1 MKTVYKSWFLILFC
15 TVLAGCSN
23 SDVKKKTSDSSTL
36 FSIVPN
42 TVTGIDFKNT
52 VKQDIDFNY
61 LDYVY
66 AFNGAGVAIGDINND
81 GLEDIYFTSNQNSNK
96 LYLNQGDFEFID
108 ATRQAGLED
117 SVGWSTGVAMVD
129 VNNDGWLDIYVC
141 KSASLNNDELR
152 KNKLFINQ
160 KDGTFKDEA
169 KKWGLDQNG
178 FSIQSYFFDYDKDG
192 DLDMYLVNHR
202 PDFSQSSKIENKSER
217 EYFKETSDHLFRN
230 DGHKFTNVTR
240 QAKIINKEWGLS
252 ASVGDFNSDGWPDI
266 YVANDFIQ
274 PDYLYINNQD
284 GTFSN
289 QIKTR
294 LKHIPFNGM
303 GSDYADINNDF
314 LPDLVVLDML
324 AEDHRRGKENMASM
338 NTEGFWKMIDS
349 GYHYSY
355 MANTL
360 QLNNGNGSFSDIGQ
374 LAGISKTDWSWAPLI
389 ADFDNDGLKDIF
401 VSNGIER
408 ELGNQDYKKEA
419 RRQQQEKGAMTVQEI
434 MSIMPSEKIA
444 NYVFK
449 NNGDFTFE
457 KMTEDWG
464 LGKKVNSNGVAYAD
478 LDNDGDLD
486 LVMNNM
492 SDEATVYRN
501 NSTNNYINLKLI
513 GDEKNIKAI
522 GAKVKVYSKEKTQYQ
537 ELFPSRGYQSS
548 MGYQLNFGLGD
559 EEIIDRIEVI
569 WGDNSVLAMDNVNV
583 NQTLTFNKKDFKFDG
598 QMPVE
603 LSQYMKE
610 IDHGSMG
617 ISFKHREND
626 FNDFDLQTLLPQKQ
640 SQKGPAL
647 AVADVNGD
655 GLEDF
660 YVGGALGQAGEL
672 YIQTTEGKFN
682 DTNENLLSRDRDYED
697 ITALFFDS
705 DADGDL
711 DLYVGSGGYEVKE
724 NNPLLQD
731 RLYIN
736 DGKGDFSKSN
746 MLPKILGV
754 TNAVATN
761 DIDGD
766 GDLDLIVGGHV
777 IPGKYPLSSKTYL
790 LKNNNGSYIDATEE
804 LAPELIDVGIVNDLL
819 FTDYDGDGDN
829 DLVIVGEW
837 FPITFFNN
845 QNGKFTKTLIGSL
858 RNTEGWWNTISEV
871 DLDQDGKLDYLVGN
885 LGENNKFHPTKEKPL
900 HIYSTN
906 FDGDGKYD
914 MVLSKYYKGNLV
926 PVRGKECSTEQNPFV
941 SEKIVTYKEFA
952 NATLV
957 DIYGEEELDAAYH
970 KQVNEFGSVY
980 LRNNGNSSFEIQKLP
995 TTAQFG
1001 PTMAFQITDVNQDG
1015 HLDVLGVG
1023 NIYEAEVETIR
1034 YDANTGYI
1042 LLGDSNGNLKPF
1054 TDNSFFTQANVKD
1067 MKKIMIKGEECYL
1080 IANNDDRLTIFKRS
1094 QGE

>member
-1 MKTVYKSWFLILFC
+1 MRIAIKNWVFIFFC
-15 TVLAGCSN
+15 TVLVGCTN
-23 SDVKKKTSDSSTL
+23 SSLTKKKVSNASTL
-36 FSIVPN
+36 FSLVP
-42 TVTGIDFKNT
+42 TADTGIDFKNT

-61 LDYVY
+61 LEYVY
-66 AFNGAGVAIGDINND
+66 AFNGAGVSIGDVNND

-96 LYLNQGDFEFID
+96 LYINQGDFKFVDTTKE
-108 ATRQAGLED
+108 AGLED
-117 SVGWSTGVAMVD
+117 GEGWSTGVTMVD
-129 VNNDGWLDIYVC
+129 INNDGWLDIYVC

-169 KKWGLDQNG
+169 KKWGLNQNG

-202 PDFSQSSKIENKSER
+202 PDFGESSKIEDNEQR

-230 DGHKFTNVTR
+230 EGDSFTNVTR
-240 QAKIINKEWGLS
+240 QAKIMNKEWGLS
-252 ASVGDFNSDGWPDI
+252 ASIGDFNNDGWLDV
-266 YVANDFIQ
+266 YVANDFIH

-289 QIKTR
+289 QINSR
-294 LKHIPFNGM
+294 FKHLPFNAM
-303 GSDYADINNDF
+303 GSDFADINNDL

-389 ADFDNDGLKDIF
+389 ADFDNDGFKDIF

-434 MSIMPSEKIA
+434 MSIMPSEKIS
-444 NYVFK
+444 NYIFK

-492 SDEATVYRN
+492 SDEATLYKN

-513 GDEKNIKAI
+513 GDEKNVKAV

-537 ELFPSRGYQSS
+537 ELFPTRGYLSS
-548 MGYQLNFGLGD
+548 IGYQLNFGLGD
-559 EEIIDRIEVI
+559 EETIDRIEVI
-569 WGDNSVLAMDNVNV
+569 WGDNSVLAMDNINV
-583 NQTLTFNKKDFKFDG
+583 NQTLIFNKKDFKFDG
-598 QMPVE
+598 IIPEKVVE
-603 LSQYMKE
+603 NFATINPDSL
-610 IDHGSMG
+610 G
-617 ISFKHREND
+617 IAYAHQENSFD
-626 FNDFDLQTLLPQKQ
+626 DFDLQTLLPQKQ

-647 AVADVNGD
+647 SVADVNGD
-655 GLEDF
+655 SLEDF
-660 YVGGALGQAGEL
+660 YIGGALGQAGEM
-672 YIQTTEGKFN
+672 YIQTQDGKFKR
-682 DTNENLLSRDRDYED
+682 TNRYLLSRESKYED
-697 ITALFFDS
+697 ITSLFFDA

-711 DLYVGSGGYEVKE
+711 DLYVGSGSYEVVE
-724 NNPLLQD
+724 NNALLQD
-731 RLYIN
+731 RLYTN
-736 DGKGDFSKSN
+736 DGKGNFVKSN
-746 MLPKILGV
+746 KLPTMLGV
-754 TNAVATN
+754 TKAVTAN

-777 IPGKYPLSSKTYL
+777 VPGKYPLSSKTSL
-790 LKNNNGSYIDATEE
+790 LKNDKGNYVDATEE
-804 LAPELIDVGIVNDLL
+804 LAPELMNIGIVNDLL
-819 FTDYDGDGDN
+819 FTDYDGDGDK
-829 DLVIVGEW
+829 DLAVVGEW
-837 FPITFFNN
+837 FAITFFNN
-845 QNGKFTKTLIGSL
+845 QNGKFTRTSMNSL
-858 RNTEGWWNTISEV
+858 SNTEGWWNTITEV
-871 DLDQDGKLDYLVGN
+871 DLDKDGKMDYLVGN
-885 LGENNKFHPTKEKPL
+885 LGDNNKFQPTKAKPL

-906 FDGDGKYD
+906 FDEDGKYD
-914 MVLSKYYKGNLV
+914 MVLSKYYKGNQV

-941 SEKIVTYKEFA
+941 SEKIQTFKEFA
-952 NATLV
+952 NATLI
-957 DIYGEEELDAAYH
+957 DIYGEKELNAAYH
-970 KQVNEFGSVY
+970 KKVVEFSSICLKNRGD
-980 LRNNGNSSFEIQKLP
+980 GSFEVQKLP
-995 TTAQFG
+995 TRAQFG
-1001 PTMAFQITDVNQDG
+1001 PTMAFEVTDVNQDG

-1042 LLGDSNGNLKPF
+1042 LFGDSKGNLTPH
-1054 TDNSFFTQANVKD
+1054 TDNSFFTEGNVKNI
-1067 MKKIMIKGEECYL
+1067 KKISIGGEDCFL
-1080 IANNDDRLTIFKRS
+1080 IANNAENLTIFKMNKD
-1094 QGE
+1094 